1 MYNIHIHRY
10 SYISLPFPRTQTRQK
25 PFCICP
31 YISNPTKQ
39 PAELAKA
46 SSKATSKFS
55 TDSSSSLFQDPSQ
68 TQSYLSHSKNAAGV
82 KHHGGLNSWSC
93 WSSDSSAQLRIVEKV
108 ESFSILP
115 QVGNLTMTGW
125 PVKADKCGP
134 EFRCKLS
141 VLQLDTSDMG
151 ISI

>member
-10 SYISLPFPRTQTRQK
+10 SFIYLIALSTHPNPPK

-68 TQSYLSHSKNAAGV
+68 TQSYLSHSKTQRV
-82 KHHGGLNSWSC
+82 
-93 WSSDSSAQLRIVEKV
+93 
-108 ESFSILP
+108 
-115 QVGNLTMTGW
+115 
-125 PVKADKCGP
+125 
-134 EFRCKLS
+134 
-141 VLQLDTSDMG
+141 
-151 ISI
+151 